1 MRMLQANSLNEGRG
15 NSNARM
21 AEILDEES
29 GYSELYE
36 ALEGLLKSGAHDGP
50 CDNTDEDGAV
60 IDEPCSL
67 HLAAFE
73 RRHKQAR
80 AALQKALPKEEGGKA

>member
-1 MRMLQANSLNEGRG
+1 MT
-15 NSNARM
+15 AR
-21 AEILDEES
+21 ATTQTKT
-29 GYSELYE
+29 
-36 ALEGLLKSGAHDGP
+36 AP
-50 CDNTDEDGAV
+50 V

>member
-1 MRMLQANSLNEGRG
+1 MPSERPSGLSRALRVLQESNMRMLQANSLNEGRG

-50 CDNTDEDGAV
+50 CDNTDEDGAR
-60 IDEPCSL
+60 D
-67 HLAAFE
+67 
-73 RRHKQAR
+73 
-80 AALQKALPKEEGGKA
+80 